1 MEKQRIVPG
10 KTSDNFSQLF
20 KAREQYYIVLSL
32 LEYSVSLV
40 VSYDTWLSQP
50 NCGMQKQIPVAS
62 KTTSK
67 YLTQKIL
74 RKECII
80 IHEKKKV
87 LPYITMLSSFI
98 PPPAMNEAHS
108 VERRKDLQDSYSK
121 SDTINSV
128 YNFNN
133 VAVRTEYI
141 QDKWSYF
148 ITHLVGEEALD
159 IRHFC
164 FHNPNHLAVQEVL
177 HCLQPLSLPFSTGS
191 IHNVSLIYPLFHYLA
206 FWKIYTNRKR
216 KK

>member
-1 MEKQRIVPG
+1 MTFSAKLWHAETDSCCQQDYFKISNSEDIEKRMQH
-10 KTSDNFSQLF
+10 
-20 KAREQYYIVLSL
+20 
-32 LEYSVSLV
+32 YS
-40 VSYDTWLSQP
+40 W
-50 NCGMQKQIPVAS
+50 K
-62 KTTSK
+62 
-67 YLTQKIL
+67 
-74 RKECII
+74 
-80 IHEKKKV
+80 KKKV

>member
-1 MEKQRIVPG
+1 M
-10 KTSDNFSQLF
+10 
-20 KAREQYYIVLSL
+20 
-32 LEYSVSLV
+32 
-40 VSYDTWLSQP
+40 
-50 NCGMQKQIPVAS
+50 
-62 KTTSK
+62 
-67 YLTQKIL
+67 
-74 RKECII
+74 
-80 IHEKKKV
+80 KKKV
-87 LPYITMLSSFI
+87 LPYITMLSPFI

-164 FHNPNHLAVQEVL
+164 FRNPNHLAVQEVL

-206 FWKIYTNRKR
+206 FWKIYTNRKKNKI
-216 KK
+216 KKSFVLSINKIMYQDPFSFSESAVAWNKTTELPWHKEQWFCCRYK